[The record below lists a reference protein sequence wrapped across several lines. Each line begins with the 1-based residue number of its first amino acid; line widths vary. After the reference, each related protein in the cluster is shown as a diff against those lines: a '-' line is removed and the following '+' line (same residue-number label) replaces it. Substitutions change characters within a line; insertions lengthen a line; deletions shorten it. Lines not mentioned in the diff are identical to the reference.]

1 MSTRTTRVYEEP
13 DRDDGF
19 RVLVDRIWPRGLS
32 KRDAAIDLWLKDVA
46 PTSVLRK
53 WFGHDESN
61 WPEFR
66 ERYFAEL
73 RGRQQALKPILAR
86 ARRARVARR
95 RCRAF
100 AGRLDLRS
108 GLAETLP
115 FEDGVFDRSLSVRTT
130 YFWPQL
136 GPGLREI
143 RRVLR
148 DHGRFVLGFRPAD
161 DELAAA
167 SLPASVYTLH
177 SIEEMTSALLLS
189 GFGNVSVKCTEL
201 KKGFIAWAICK

>member
-1 MSTRTTRVYEEP
+1 MGKPLFIAKQSGHP
-13 DRDDGF
+13 QG
-19 RVLVDRIWPRGLS
+19 
-32 KRDAAIDLWLKDVA
+32 
-46 PTSVLRK
+46 
-53 WFGHDESN
+53 WFGHIVALVMA
-61 WPEFR
+61 R
-66 ERYFAEL
+66 ETATANRI
-73 RGRQQALKPILAR
+73 ALDHLDVQDGDAVLEVGFGHGQTVREI
-86 ARRARVARR
+86 ARRVATATISGVDPSDVMVRVARR
-95 RCRAF
+95 KCRAY

-108 GLAETLP
+108 GLAELLP
-115 FEDGVFDRSLSVRTT
+115 FDDGVFDRALTVHTT

-136 GPGLREI
+136 EPGLREI

-148 DHGRFVLGFRPAD
+148 DRGRFVLGFRPAD

>member
-1 MSTRTTRVYEEP
+1 MGKPLFIAKQSGYP
-13 DRDDGF
+13 QG
-19 RVLVDRIWPRGLS
+19 
-32 KRDAAIDLWLKDVA
+32 
-46 PTSVLRK
+46 
-53 WFGHDESN
+53 WFGHIVALVMA
-61 WPEFR
+61 R
-66 ERYFAEL
+66 ETATANRI
-73 RGRQQALKPILAR
+73 ALDHLDVQDGDAVLEVGFGHGQTIR
-86 ARRARVARR
+86 EIARRVPTARISGVDPSDVMVRVARHK
-95 RCRAF
+95 CRTY

-108 GLAETLP
+108 GLAELLP
-115 FEDGVFDRSLSVRTT
+115 FDDGVFDRVLSVHTT

-148 DHGRFVLGFRPAD
+148 DRGRFVLGFRPAD

>member
-1 MSTRTTRVYEEP
+1 MGKPLFIAKQSGYP
-13 DRDDGF
+13 QG
-19 RVLVDRIWPRGLS
+19 
-32 KRDAAIDLWLKDVA
+32 
-46 PTSVLRK
+46 
-53 WFGHDESN
+53 WFGN
-61 WPEFR
+61 IVALVMAR
-66 ERYFAEL
+66 ETATANRI
-73 RGRQQALKPILAR
+73 ALAHLDVQDGDAVLEVGFGHGQTIR
-86 ARRARVARR
+86 EIARRVPTARISGVDPSDVMMRVARR
-95 RCRAF
+95 KCRAY

-108 GLAETLP
+108 GLAELLP
-115 FEDGVFDRSLSVRTT
+115 FDDGVFDRVLSVHTT

-136 GPGLREI
+136 EPGLREI

-148 DHGRFVLGFRPAD
+148 DRGRFVLGFRPAD